1 MEQKELLQERNG
13 NLNLVGHNIQ
23 LVKEL
28 KIHTLKRLEM
38 YNKYGF
44 IKEDKYEELVQLETD
59 YLDDRLKMMES
70 LL

>member
-1 MEQKELLQERNG
+1 
-13 NLNLVGHNIQ
+13 
-23 LVKEL
+23 
-28 KIHTLKRLEM
+28 M

-44 IKEDKYEELVQLETD
+44 IKEDKYEELVKLETD

>member
-1 MEQKELLQERNG
+1 MEQKELLLERNG

-44 IKEDKYEELVQLETD
+44 IKEEKYEELVKLETD

>member
-44 IKEDKYEELVQLETD
+44 IKEEKYKELVKLETD